1 MPVSLFDLFSIGIG
15 PSSSHTVGPMR
26 AAHAFL
32 EELSDEQFNNIA
44 TLEAHLYGSLAMTGK
59 GHATDKATLMGLEGY
74 LPESID
80 PAIVEPRLYDIIT
93 QKTLN
98 LAGKK
103 QIPFDINEQLIF
115 HFDEFLP
122 EHANGMRFDAFDQQG
137 NKLIEKTYFSIGGG
151 FISDLESF
159 HQDNSNKNK
168 QAQINKG
175 PNLPYL
181 FSSAKQLL
189 TLCKKHNK
197 TIAELMWANER
208 AWRSDEQIKAGILEL
223 WQVMDAS
230 IAAGTTATGILPG
243 GLDVKRRAPELYK
256 KLKEQQDSGRGYDPM
271 SWLAQYSI
279 AVNEENAAAGRVVT
293 APTNGAAGT
302 IPATIKYYLNFEKE
316 ASEQGL
322 IDFILTA
329 AAIGILYKKGAS
341 ISAAEVGCQGEVG
354 VACSMAAAGF
364 AAALGATVE
373 QVENAAEIGM
383 EHHLGLTCDP
393 IEGLVQ
399 IPCIERNVMGATQAI
414 AAARLAMLGDGEH
427 KVSLDKVIKTML
439 QTGKDMMS
447 TYKETSQG
455 GLAVNLPEC

>member
-26 AAHAFL
+26 AAYAFL
-32 EELSDEQFNNIA
+32 ETLSAEQFNNIA
-44 TLEAHLYGSLAMTGK
+44 SLEAHLYGSLALTGK

-80 PAIVEPRLYDIIT
+80 PAIVEPRLYEIIT

-103 QIPFDINEQLIF
+103 EIPFDINEQLVF
-115 HFDEFLP
+115 HCDEFLP
-122 EHANGMRFDAFDQQG
+122 EHANGMRFDAFDAQG
-137 NKLIEKTYFSIGGG
+137 NKLIEKTYFSTGGG
-151 FISDLESF
+151 FIADLNSF
-159 HQDNSNKNK
+159 HQENSQSSNQN
-168 QAQINKG
+168 QQG
-175 PNLPYL
+175 PQLPYL
-181 FSSAKQLL
+181 FNSAEQLL
-189 TLCKKHNK
+189 TLCKQHNK
-197 TIAELMWANER
+197 TIAELMWDNER
-208 AWRSDEQIKAGILEL
+208 AWRNDEQIKSGILEL

-230 IAAGTTATGILPG
+230 IEAGTKTTGLLPG
-243 GLDVKRRAPELYK
+243 GLDVKRRAPELYR
-256 KLKEQQDSGRGYDPM
+256 KLKEQQKNGRSYDAM

-302 IPATIKYYLNFEKE
+302 IPATIKYYLNFEQD
-316 ASEQGL
+316 ACEQGL
-322 IDFILTA
+322 INFMLTA

-373 QVENAAEIGM
+373 QIENAAEIGM